1 LLSILFGI
9 GSALSWGAADFTGG
23 LASKRVPSYQVL
35 IVSELAGL
43 LPIFVVALIWNEPV
57 PSLPAWLW
65 SAAAGGLGTIGLL
78 MLYRALADGQMAIA
92 APVSAVLAAVVPV
105 VVGAMTEGLPD
116 VLTFIGFG
124 LALASILTIS
134 GQGGVGNVRVSLRDL
149 RLPLFAGIFFGSF
162 FVLMDRATQA
172 AFFWPIVS
180 GRMAGTLIV
189 LLYAGAIRGTLWPK
203 REVWPISIFSGVIDV
218 TGSVFYVLA
227 AQAGRLD
234 VAAVLAALYPASTVI
249 LARLFL
255 KEKITPP
262 QVIGVLLALGAIALM
277 TL

>member
-43 LPIFVVALIWNEPV
+43 LPIFALALIWNEPLA
-57 PSLPAWLW
+57 SLPAWLW
-65 SAAAGGLGTIGLL
+65 SAAAGGMGTIGLL
-78 MLYRALADGQMAIA
+78 LLYRALADGQMAIA

-105 VVGAMTEGLPD
+105 VVGSITEGLPD

-124 LALASILTIS
+124 LALASIWTIS
-134 GQGGVGNVRVSLRDL
+134 QHGAASSVRLRFQDL

-162 FVLMDRATQA
+162 FVLMDRATQD

-180 GRMAGTLIV
+180 GRIAGTLVV
-189 LLYAGAIRGTLWPK
+189 LIYAGAIRGSLWPK
-203 REVWPISIFSGVIDV
+203 RAVWPISIFSGVVDV

-249 LARLFL
+249 LARVFL
-255 KEKITPP
+255 KEQITRP
-262 QVIGVLLALGAIALM
+262 QMIGVILAVGAMALM
-277 TL
+277 TV